1 MNRRFSDHGNF
12 YLKWITNTRV
22 GLPIIIKESH
32 AVIAIKKKREKE
44 GERKEEV
51 KFEK

>member
-12 YLKWITNTRV
+12 YLKWIINTRV

-32 AVIAIKKKREKE
+32 AVTIIAIKKKRE
-44 GERKEEV
+44 GEREI